1 MSVSLLTILLFALVS
16 PLILNFTIFHDK
28 QSNIYYGLVFG
39 LLLLMAVFDIYKGR
53 FKWIP
58 KLRTL
63 IVFAIIALTIGL
75 GCVVYISD
83 RYKISVAYRTHDII
97 IQQEIA
103 VRMLMTGKNPY
114 KETYFNTALEEF
126 KYYNN
131 ETNPALY
138 HFVMEPFYLVSVVPF
153 YIAQSKTLGFFDARI
168 PLYLLFSS
176 LLLMGFLFIKDK
188 EEKLLFVTLMTFNP
202 MTVGYLLEGRSD
214 MYMLP
219 FLFGGFILLYKKRY
233 SLAVILIALAFAIK
247 QTAWPLFPLLFYF
260 LWLQTKDWK
269 KVGKYLLIF
278 AVTFGVFVVPF
289 FLWNPKAFLDSTV
302 FFVSGNSVHS
312 VPISGFGFSVLLM
325 NLGFIKDSHDKYP
338 FIIWQL
344 LFAVP
349 VLLILARKLREN
361 PSVKFLII
369 AYTIFLAVFWYFS
382 RYFNDSHIGFISSL
396 LIVAYFFPT
405 DKLKLKNSR

>member
-16 PLILNFTIFHDK
+16 PLIINFTIFHDK

-39 LLLLMAVFDIYKGR
+39 LLLLMAVFDVYKSK

-58 KLRTL
+58 KVRTFA
-63 IVFAIIALTIGL
+63 VFLIIALTIGI
-75 GCVVYISD
+75 GCIVYISD

-103 VRMLMTGKNPY
+103 VRMLLTGKNPY
-114 KETYFNTALEEF
+114 KETYKNTALEEF
-126 KYYNN
+126 KYYDGQ
-131 ETNPALY
+131 TNPALY

-153 YIAQSKTLGFFDARI
+153 YIVQSKTLGFFDARI
-168 PLYLLFSS
+168 PLYLLFGA
-176 LLLMGFLFIKDK
+176 LLIAGFRFIKDR
-188 EEKLLFVTLMTFNP
+188 EEKLLFITFMTFNP

-214 MYMLP
+214 MFMLP

-260 LWLQTKDWK
+260 LWLQTKDVK
-269 KVGKYLLIF
+269 QIAKYLLIF
-278 AVTFGVFVVPF
+278 SITFGAFVIPF
-289 FLWNPKAFLDSTV
+289 FLWDPKAFLDSTV
-302 FFVSGNSVHS
+302 FFVSGNTPHS
-312 VPISGFGFSVLLM
+312 VPISGYGFSVLLM
-325 NLGFIKDSHDKYP
+325 NFGIIDSAKDYHP
-338 FIIWQL
+338 FMLWQF
-344 LFAVP
+344 LFAIP
-349 VLLILARKLREN
+349 VLIILARKLRQN
-361 PSVKFLII
+361 LSVKFLII

-396 LIVAYFFPT
+396 LIIAYFFPIEEI
-405 DKLKLKNSR
+405 KRKIKK